1 VKKYREG
8 KLKSIFNFNLKR
20 GEKNKNS
27 LIRLAV
33 DTCFFMLQCTFC
45 IMGQRVDIFGKN
57 RVRALFIVKTS

>member
-33 DTCFFMLQCTFC
+33 DTFFLLQCTFC
-45 IMGQRVDIFGKN
+45 IMGQRVDSFGKN
-57 RVRALFIVKTS
+57 KVRALFIVKTS